1 MLAFGSIYGTV
12 HWISSAR
19 EGVATAPG
27 TVMLSALPVLVGVQ
41 LLLAFVGYDIAAV
54 PHRAIHPAL
63 ARREHAVASRRSKS
77 AGDAR

>member
-1 MLAFGSIYGTV
+1 
-12 HWISSAR
+12 
-19 EGVATAPG
+19 
-27 TVMLSALPVLVGVQ
+27 

-63 ARREHAVASRRSKS
+63 ARREHAVASGRSKS